1 MQCFNWN
8 LGPYACLASS
18 ATYLP
23 SSLQCPVFVRHYGLE
38 MFVSGKATFL
48 VCVRQ
53 DGGGQEEEQG
63 LEEFF

>member
-1 MQCFNWN
+1 M
-8 LGPYACLASS
+8 LGLANPAPYLH
-18 ATYLP
+18 
-23 SSLQCPVFVRHYGLE
+23 SSLQCPIIVRHYGLE
-38 MFVSGKATFL
+38 MFVSSKATFL